1 LEVRLELLELR
12 NVTVHY
18 EKAEAL
24 KSVSLQVSERAI
36 VTLIGANGAGKSTVL
51 RTISGIKTITQG
63 EIWFRE
69 KRIDGLSPVEIVRMG
84 IIQVPEG
91 RMLFPEM
98 TVQENLYVGAYLQ
111 KDKREIAKNI
121 EEVFALFPILKK
133 RQKQV
138 AGSMSGG
145 EQQMLALGRGL
156 MGRPRVLLLDEPSM
170 GLAPIVVEEI
180 MVLLAKINEQGIA
193 VLLVEQNAYDALK
206 LAHQAYVLETG
217 KIVMIGEAS
226 KLVNDEYVK
235 KAYLGM

>member
-1 LEVRLELLELR
+1 VRLELLELR